1 MQDVG
6 QVNGIG
12 LISLR
17 ALSPSLPL
25 SHSLALVG
33 FRETKDGT
41 RPILV
46 HLKFVDMVAGVAD
59 LAHLDR
65 WVHFAIGRITD
76 RSINLCVRAC
86 ACIYTHNQAYDHAC
100 KHTHIRAS
108 VHRGHTNT
116 HTNGR
121 TDAYTQVH
129 AHIRRHKHIP
139 PASAPEGSDAN

>member
-108 VHRGHTNT
+108 VHRTHKHAYKRTNRRIHSSARSHTQAQT
-116 HTNGR
+116 HTSGECTR
-121 TDAYTQVH
+121 G
-129 AHIRRHKHIP
+129 K
-139 PASAPEGSDAN
+139 

>member
-108 VHRGHTNT
+108 VQRTHKHACKRTNRRIHSSARSHTQAQT
-116 HTNGR
+116 HTSGECTR
-121 TDAYTQVH
+121 G
-129 AHIRRHKHIP
+129 K
-139 PASAPEGSDAN
+139 